1 LFVFALILLLAYP
14 VLLGGIFH
22 WTYLGFSLL
31 FIVTAG
37 LFLAFR
43 VRRISTANA
52 NAARALWLPG
62 LLFSAAV
69 AWGVIQTIPDIVMLP
84 MAPVWAEASAALGET
99 VAGPVSLHPFA
110 TERAAIRLLGVGA
123 VFLLFFVA
131 AFDAA
136 RARRSLLVISAG
148 ISVLSAYAVMAYFV
162 LPDFVLWYP
171 REFYFGDATG
181 TFVNRNNFA
190 AFAGI
195 GFILTSVMVYRAGR
209 MTVAG
214 GQGARDLAA
223 GILDLVAFPS
233 GLWVLAWGV
242 NLTALAL
249 SHSRAGLLAA
259 VAGALVAL
267 ALMAQQNNGDETK
280 VRGRRVLALLVFCML
295 ALMVFSVSGGGVLDR
310 FGQSGDSLQLR
321 LGAYRV
327 TVDAMAER
335 PWVGTGLDTYG
346 DVFRSMRTDEFPE
359 RFARAHNTYLELL
372 LELGLVAGAALIL
385 APVLVTVFC
394 FRGIAALRRRRYM
407 VAGATGCAV
416 QMGLHSLVDF
426 PLQIPAIATMFA
438 ALLGLA
444 CAQAC
449 TPTLPRGTQP

>member
-1 LFVFALILLLAYP
+1 LFAFALILLLVYP
-14 VLLGGIFH
+14 VVLGGVFH

-31 FIVTAG
+31 FIVTAV
-37 LFLAFR
+37 LFLTPR
-43 VRRISTANA
+43 VCRPWGANA
-52 NAARALWLPG
+52 MAARPLWLPC
-62 LLFSAAV
+62 LLFAAAILWAV
-69 AWGVIQTIPDIVMLP
+69 LQVIPNLP
-84 MAPVWAEASAALGET
+84 MMPVAPVWAEAAKVLGGT
-99 VAGPVSLHPFA
+99 ATGPISLHPLA
-110 TERAAIRLLGVGA
+110 TERGAIRLLGIGA
-123 VFLLFFVA
+123 VFLLFFAA

-136 RARRSLLVISAG
+136 RARRALLVISVG
-148 ISVLSAYAVMAYFV
+148 ISVLSAYAVLAYFA

-171 REFYFGDATG
+171 REYYFGDATG
-181 TFVNRNNFA
+181 SFVNRNNFA

-209 MTVAG
+209 KTVAG
-214 GQGARDLAA
+214 RHGARDLAA

-233 GLWVLAWGV
+233 GLWILAWGI

-267 ALMAQQNNGDETK
+267 VLMAHRSNGDEMP
-280 VRGRRVLALLVFCML
+280 VRGRRVLSLLVFCML
-295 ALMVFSVSGGGVLDR
+295 ALTVFSISGGGVLDR
-310 FGQSGDSLQLR
+310 FGQTGDSLQLR
-321 LGAYRV
+321 LNAYRV
-327 TVDAMAER
+327 TIDAMTAN

-346 DVFRSMRTDEFPE
+346 DVFRSLRTDDFPI

-372 LELGLVAGAALIL
+372 LELGLLAGTALIL

-394 FRGIAALRRRRYM
+394 FKGFPALRRRRYM
-407 VAGATGCAV
+407 VAGAVGCAV

-426 PLQIPAIATMFA
+426 PLQIPAIASMFA

-449 TPTLPRGTQP
+449 TPTRPRGAQP